1 MAEKAT
7 GAHALTVAT
16 RERQSPDWRSRA
28 TCRTTGPH
36 PTGACYSVKPQL
48 MRRRRTLIT
57 SPLEGQMT
65 ALPVAHP
72 ALPVVAERGGTQ
84 LRTPKPVVVVDSR
97 EQNPFSF
104 ARFQGWFAGV
114 EKKPLALG
122 DYSVSG
128 LEESCV
134 VERKNLNDLVCSFT
148 LERPVFINRLR
159 RMSAFPDRLLVIT
172 APLSQVKSRYEYS
185 PANPNQVTQSLI
197 ATLAGLRVPFL
208 CVETHEL
215 GEEIVASY
223 LYQVHL
229 YHWLEANGH
238 RRRLA
243 DDGLQLTTP
252 AIPKHDS

>member
-1 MAEKAT
+1 
-7 GAHALTVAT
+7 
-16 RERQSPDWRSRA
+16 
-28 TCRTTGPH
+28 
-36 PTGACYSVKPQL
+36 

-57 SPLEGQMT
+57 SPLEWQMT

-72 ALPVVAERGGTQ
+72 ALPVGPERGGTQ
-84 LRTPKPVVVVDSR
+84 LRAPKPVIVVDTR

-128 LEESCV
+128 LEDVCV
-134 VERKNLNDLVCSFT
+134 VERKNLSDLVCSFT
-148 LERPVFINRLR
+148 VERPIFIQRLR
-159 RMSAFPDRLLVIT
+159 RMSAFPDRLLIIT
-172 APLSQVKSRYEYS
+172 AAMSQVKSRYEYS
-185 PANPNQVTQSLI
+185 PANPNQITQSLI

-229 YHWLEANGH
+229 YHWLESNGH
-238 RRRLA
+238 GRSLA
-243 DDGLQLTTP
+243 DDDL
-252 AIPKHDS
+252 

>member
-1 MAEKAT
+1 
-7 GAHALTVAT
+7 
-16 RERQSPDWRSRA
+16 
-28 TCRTTGPH
+28 
-36 PTGACYSVKPQL
+36 

-57 SPLEGQMT
+57 SPLEWQMT

-72 ALPVVAERGGTQ
+72 ALPVLAERGGTQ
-84 LRTPKPVVVVDSR
+84 LHTPRPIVVVDSR

-122 DYSVSG
+122 DYSVNG

-134 VERKNLNDLVCSFT
+134 VERKDLNDLVRSFT
-148 LERPVFINRLR
+148 VERRVFIKRLT
-159 RMSAFPDRLLVIT
+159 RMSTYPDRLLVIT
-172 APLSQVKSRYEYS
+172 AAMSQVKSRYEHS
-185 PANPNQVTQSLI
+185 PANPNQITQSLI
-197 ATLAGLRVPFL
+197 AVVAGLRVPFL

-229 YHWLEANGH
+229 YHWLETNGH
-238 RRRLA
+238 GRRLA
-243 DDGLQLTTP
+243 DDDL
-252 AIPKHDS
+252 